1 MKITTEIIKD
11 YIKKKLPV
19 PTELFI
25 QVSKEYEEKLKEH
38 EEEKQNN
45 KHKILPICF
54 KENKEALK
62 VTQFPAGE
70 PNIEIDFNWLL
81 SRNNVTLEVI
91 FPYNPIV
98 LEVMYAVLGILKNN
112 NIKVSLEIPYM
123 PYARADRGIQK
134 GDMLRM
140 EMIQT
145 FLDRL
150 INNYGSIIKHIYT
163 CSIHCEELYALNL
176 FEKYNGILTNLEE
189 MFDDFDFSNYDY
201 IIFPDRGMDN
211 RFIRNYM
218 SDARDDGI
226 DIRKIVEFKKER
238 TDNGVKI
245 VVNDKNINRCS
256 DINLLKDKK
265 CIIVDDIIDG
275 GATIEELA
283 KELSMCKELDVY
295 TVHGLFSSPK
305 GMNLEGIRKV
315 FCKYNYLDYK

>member
-1 MKITTEIIKD
+1 MKEKIVSTKE
-11 YIKKKLPV
+11 
-19 PTELFI
+19 FI
-25 QVSKEYEEKLKEH
+25 ETSKEYEKKLKEH
-38 EEEKQNN
+38 EEEKQNS
-45 KHKILPICF
+45 KYKILPIYF

-70 PNIEIDFNWLL
+70 PNIEVDFNWLL
-81 SRNNVTLEVI
+81 SRNKVSLEVI

-98 LEVMYAVLGILKNN
+98 LEVMYAVLDILKNN
-112 NIKVSLEIPYM
+112 NISVSLEIPYM
-123 PYARADRGIQK
+123 PYGRADRGIQK
-134 GDMLRM
+134 GNMLRIGM
-140 EMIQT
+140 VQT
-145 FLDRL
+145 FIDRL
-150 INNYGSIIKHIYT
+150 MSNYGSIIKHIYT

-176 FEKYNGILTNLEE
+176 SEKYKGIIVNLEE
-189 MFDDFDFSNYDY
+189 MLEDFDFSNYDY
-201 IIFPDRGMDN
+201 IIFPDKGMN
-211 RFIRNYM
+211 HRFIRNYN
-218 SDARDDGI
+218 SKFRDYGI
-226 DIRKIVEFKKER
+226 KMKNILTFDKER
-238 TDNGVKI
+238 TVEGVKI
-245 VVNDKNINRCS
+245 KVSKSAGMCN